1 MRTALKTAPTTE
13 ALRLGD
19 IKRHLRL
26 STGDATE
33 DKVFSILKKAARSK
47 AETYT
52 NRKFI
57 TQTWYRYLDE
67 WPSGDYITLPYPP
80 LSTATALVLT
90 YKTSTEATTTVSS
103 TKYRADSASV
113 PGRLVLGY
121 GDDWPSETLWTVN
134 PIRVEYVCGYG
145 VESTNI
151 PSDITN
157 AMLLMV
163 GHMYEN
169 REDSIAGQD
178 LALIPE
184 GSKALLYNY
193 RDWRFQ

>member
-1 MRTALKTAPTTE
+1 MRTALKTAATTE

-26 STGDATE
+26 STGYATE
-33 DKVFSILKKAARSK
+33 DKVFNILKKAARLK
-47 AETYT
+47 AEVFT

-57 TQTWYRYLDE
+57 NQTWYSYLDQ
-67 WPSGDYITLPYPP
+67 WPSVDYIALPYPP
-80 LSTATALVLT
+80 LSTGTSPILT
-90 YKTSTEATTTVSS
+90 YKDSEESTTTVSS

-134 PIRVEYVCGYG
+134 PIRAEYVCGYG
-145 VESTNI
+145 ALSTNM
-151 PSDITN
+151 PEDITN

-169 REDSIAGQD
+169 REDSIAGQG
-178 LALIPE
+178 LTLIPE
-184 GSKALLYNY
+184 GSKALLYPY
-193 RDWRFQ
+193 RDWRF